1 MKKTLLL
8 TLFITVA
15 TIGCVYANG
24 SGATMPLNESRL
36 LRFPDIHGENIVF
49 TYAGDLYIS
58 GNNGGVARRLT
69 SHIGFEMFPKFSPDG
84 KMIAFTGQYD
94 GNTEVFVIP
103 VEGGEP
109 KRLTYTPTL
118 SRDDVGDRMGPNNV
132 VMDWTP
138 DGKNILY
145 RTRSFTFNDFT
156 GQLMTVPVTGG
167 LSTPV
172 PLKNGGFAN
181 YSPDG
186 KYLAYNYIFR
196 EFRTWKRYSGGM
208 ADDIRIFNFDTKVSE
223 KITDNINQDVFPMWS
238 ADGARLYYISDR
250 NGFMNLYEY
259 DLKSK
264 NTILLTKYNEYDIK
278 FPSAGGDY
286 IIYENGGYLVK
297 YNTKTQKDERLKI
310 FIANDVNYS
319 RPEWKDLSKS
329 VRSYSLSPSGERI
342 LATARGDIFSIPA
355 KSGVTYNLT
364 NSSNAN
370 DKGADWAPDGS
381 GYAYISDKE
390 GEFNLYFYDNRTG
403 KERRLTDIK
412 GYIFGFEWSP
422 DSKKILWSEKRNT
435 LNLLDVATGKNTVI
449 EQSGISPIND
459 YNWAPNSAYI
469 VYTRPG
475 RQLSTVM
482 VYDIKEEKKIQITD
496 EWFSSFSGNFSKE
509 GNHLLFVSNRTFNPT
524 YSNTEWNHAYTNMSK
539 IYVLP
544 LTKDALVPFA
554 VKNDTVAIVKA
565 EPTVETSKSAATASK
580 KPAPATQT
588 TQPSQATQ
596 AKTIAQ
602 VYNFDNIPARTV
614 ELPVSPASYNN
625 LHMIGNLVYYN
636 SRRGT
641 LIYDIDAKKETDLGA
656 QIIFSHGYRKALA
669 VSGPGTNIQ
678 VIDVPKAAVTVNKPI
693 SLAGVKKLVN
703 YKEEW
708 MQIYN
713 ETWRQMRD
721 FFYAKNMHGVSW
733 DDVYKRYAVLVPYV
747 NHRSDLTYLIGEMI
761 GELNVG
767 HAYSQNGEKP
777 EPPRV
782 QTGLLGARFSKDK
795 SGYFKVDRIIE
806 GENWSKETRS
816 PLTVQGVEVKEGEF
830 IIAVNGTNLSSYND
844 IYETL
849 AGTVGTIVELEVNG
863 KPEITGSR
871 KVYVEPIADESSL
884 YYFNWVRNNIKKVS
898 EATNGEVG
906 YIHIPD
912 MGVTGL
918 NEFVKHYYPQ
928 LGKKA
933 LIIDDRGNGGG
944 NVSPMIIE
952 RLQRTITFFTMHT
965 NQTEGSLNPVGT
977 FDGPKVLLVNEY
989 SASDGDL
996 FPYRFQKNG
1005 LGTVIGKRT
1014 WGGVV
1019 GYSGSIPVVDGGSI
1033 VTPSYAPF
1041 AADGS
1046 GWIIEGE
1053 GVYPDIEISN
1063 DPYKDYL
1070 GEDEQLNKAIEVIKS
1085 KIKEYK
1091 YLLPVIPAFPDK
1103 SSGK

>member
-1 MKKTLLL
+1 MKKVLLL
-8 TLFITVA
+8 SLLFFTAATYCLNGNIAYAAGTLA
-15 TIGCVYANG
+15 
-24 SGATMPLNESRL
+24 ESRMM
-36 LRFPDIHGENIVF
+36 RFPDIHGDKLVF
-49 TYAGDLYIS
+49 SYGGDLYIS
-58 GNNGGVARRLT
+58 DLSGGTARRLT
-69 SHIGFEMFPKFSPDG
+69 SHIGYEMFPKFSPDG

-103 VEGGEP
+103 AEGGEP
-109 KRLTYTPTL
+109 VRLTYTPTL
-118 SRDDVGDRMGPNNV
+118 SRDDVGDRMGPNNI
-132 VMDWTP
+132 VMDWSV

-167 LSTPV
+167 ISVPV

-186 KYLAYNYIFR
+186 KFLAYNYIFR
-196 EFRTWKRYSGGM
+196 EFRTWKRYTGGM
-208 ADDIRIFNFDTKVSE
+208 ADDIRIFDFKTKKSE
-223 KITDNINQDVFPMWS
+223 KITDNIYQDIFPMWS
-238 ADGARLYYISDR
+238 PDGTVVYYISDR
-250 NGFMNLYEY
+250 DGYMNLFGY
-259 DLKSK
+259 DVKSK
-264 NTILLTKYNEYDIK
+264 STKQLTSYKEYDIK

-286 IIYENGGYLVK
+286 IVYENGGYIVK
-297 YNTKTQKDERLKI
+297 YNMKSGKDERLKI
-310 FIANDVNYS
+310 YIANDANYS

-329 VRSYSLSPSGERI
+329 VRSYSLSPNGERV
-342 LATARGDIFSIPA
+342 LATARGDIFSIPS

-370 DKGADWAPDGS
+370 DKNADWAPDGS

-390 GEFNLYFYDNRTG
+390 GEFNIYLFDSRTK

-435 LNLLDVATGKNTVI
+435 LNLLDVATGKNTVV

-459 YNWAPNSAYI
+459 YNWAPNSSYI

-475 RQLSTVM
+475 KQVSTVV
-482 VYDIKEEKKIQITD
+482 VYDIKNDKKIQITD
-496 EWFSSFSGNFSKE
+496 EWYSSFGANFSKE
-509 GNHLLFVSNRTFNPT
+509 GKHLLFVSNRSFNPT

-539 IYVLP
+539 IYILP
-544 LTKDALVPFA
+544 LTNDAEIPFA
-554 VKNDTVAIVKA
+554 VKNDTVSIVSA
-565 EPTVETSKSAATASK
+565 EKPVAPASK
-580 KPAPATQT
+580 EIQ
-588 TQPSQATQ
+588 
-596 AKTIAQ
+596 
-602 VYNFDNIPARTV
+602 YNFENIPARTV
-614 ELPVSPASYNN
+614 ELPVSPSSYNN
-625 LHMIGNLVYYN
+625 LHMIGNQVYYN

-641 LIYDIDAKKETDLGA
+641 YVYDTEAKKETDLGVMV
-656 QIIFSHGYRKALA
+656 IFSHGYKKALA
-669 VSGPGTNIQ
+669 VSGQGIQ
-678 VIDVPKAAVTVNKPI
+678 VIDVPKAAVTVNKPL

-703 YKEEW
+703 YREEW

-721 FFYAKNMHGVSW
+721 FFYAKNMHGVNW
-733 DDVYKRYAVLVPYV
+733 DDIYKRYAVLVPHI

-795 SGYFKVDRIIE
+795 SGYFKVDKIIE

-816 PLTVQGVEVKEGEF
+816 PLTLPGVEVKEGEY
-830 IIAVNGTNLSSYND
+830 IISVNGVNLKD
-844 IYETL
+844 IDDIFKTL
-849 AGTVGTIVELEVNG
+849 AGTAGTVVELEVNL
-863 KPEITGSR
+863 KPEAAGAR
-871 KVYVEPIADESSL
+871 KVYTEPIADESQL
-884 YYFNWVRNNIKKVS
+884 YYFSWVRENIKRVS

-912 MGVTGL
+912 MGVAGL

-944 NVSPMIIE
+944 NVSPMITE
-952 RLQRTITFFTMHT
+952 RLQRSITFFTMHT

-996 FPYRFQKNG
+996 FPYRFKKHG

-1019 GYSGSIPVVDGGSI
+1019 GYSGTIPVVDGGSI

-1041 AADGS
+1041 AVDGS

-1053 GVYPDIEISN
+1053 GVHPDIEISN
-1063 DPYKDYL
+1063 DPYKDFM

-1085 KIKEYK
+1085 KIKEHK
-1091 YLLPVIPAFPDK
+1091 YSPPVIPAFPDK
-1103 SSGK
+1103 SPGR